1 MNKTIPLCAACLT
14 LAATTV
20 SGALPDSFVEYV
32 ESTNAATYVNTGIL
46 PNPAAT
52 RMVVKLTPTVV
63 DSTQRGIFGSRP
75 SATWGGT
82 DAAYVLLAS
91 SKFRV
96 DWIGYATTAFE
107 PDINAVYTLDMIV
120 NRAFINARL
129 SIPIRLRST
138 MSPQQASPST
148 SST

>member
-1 MNKTIPLCAACLT
+1 MNKKIAICCSCL
-14 LAATTV
+14 LFGASALV
-20 SGALPDSFVEYV
+20 AALPDAFVEYV
-32 ESTNAATYVNTGIL
+32 ESTNAATYVDTGIL
-46 PNPAAT
+46 PIPSTT

-63 DSTQRGIFGSRP
+63 DTTTRGIFGSRA
-75 SATWGGT
+75 SANFGGT

-96 DWIGYATTAFE
+96 DWIGNAMTAFE
-107 PDINAVYTLDMIV
+107 PDTNAVYTLDMIV
-120 NRAFINARL
+120 SRAFINARL

-138 MSPQQASPST
+138 MSPQQARRST